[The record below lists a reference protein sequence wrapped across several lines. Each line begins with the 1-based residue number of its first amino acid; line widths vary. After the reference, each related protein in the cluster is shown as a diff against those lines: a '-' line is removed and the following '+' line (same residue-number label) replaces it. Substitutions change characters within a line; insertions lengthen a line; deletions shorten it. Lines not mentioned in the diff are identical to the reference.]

1 MQQCASSVQP
11 DLSGVQITTP
21 VLNIFLVS
29 YTNIYLHI
37 LFLFIQLYVKGSPGR
52 KKKHRARNRKQGA
65 YFIRFAKQGR
75 AKKNEKKKKS
85 IKEKPQ
91 NLPFIVVLNSIL
103 FVFRVYLK
111 PKYKNTF
118 LSIFKRVKNRLPAVI
133 NQIAHMCLAYTT
145 SPARN
150 VSTIPAVSQTE
161 SRMSQNDQLIFV
173 QH

>member
-1 MQQCASSVQP
+1 M
-11 DLSGVQITTP
+11 
-21 VLNIFLVS
+21 
-29 YTNIYLHI
+29 
-37 LFLFIQLYVKGSPGR
+37 YVKGSPGR

-133 NQIAHMCLAYTT
+133 NQIAHMCECSLAYTT
-145 SPARN
+145 SPTGG